1 MMQTTTLF
9 GGYLKNKV
17 KKNKSKRVNGGGKSA
32 RKSARKKP
40 TLTKPFA
47 ASLTTTFLGMLN
59 TVKLYHWKT
68 DSYAQHV
75 ATDELYLKLNKHIDK
90 FMEVFLGK
98 EEGRLQ
104 KLDKKIQLSHPK
116 TVEDMKTHLYQY
128 RDYLIDMN
136 KALDSEKDTD
146 LLNVRDE
153 ILADINQVLYL
164 FTFK

>member
-1 MMQTTTLF
+1 MQTTVF

-32 RKSARKKP
+32 RKKPTQKKP
-40 TLTKPFA
+40 LA

>member
-1 MMQTTTLF
+1 MMQTTVF

-32 RKSARKKP
+32 RKKP
-40 TLTKPFA
+40 TLKKPFA

>member
-1 MMQTTTLF
+1 MHTIRNLY
-9 GGYLKNKV
+9 GGYVLHQSNV
-17 KKNKSKRVNGGGKSA
+17 K
-32 RKSARKKP
+32 RKKSNKKI
-40 TLTKPFA
+40 TGGVNKTSRRKLNSA
-47 ASLTTTFLGMLN
+47 QSSSSLATAFLSMLN

-68 DSYAQHV
+68 TSYAQHV

-90 FMEVFLGK
+90 FMEVYLGK
-98 EEGRLQ
+98 EESRIKKMRKHLTLTHP
-104 KLDKKIQLSHPK
+104 KTIEDMKIQL
-116 TVEDMKTHLYQY
+116 YGY

-136 KALDSEKDTD
+136 KVLDPNKDTD